1 LRAGDVIWQTAILAA
16 LLSASSPA
24 PAEVV
29 WLRNGDRLTGTIVSE
44 TARALRL
51 KMPFA
56 TILIPKSRIER
67 LLRANGKEEVL
78 NAPAVVALPSPAPPS
93 VPAAH
98 LSLVVTGASFWQA
111 WDHRDAPPDPT
122 LRLEVRI
129 DEETI
134 ASWTDAR
141 LDPEDLPGA
150 VVNTFAFASGDE
162 AGLSAPGVVLRP
174 PEVQPGRV
182 LLRMAVRGG
191 VGESRH
197 LRIAYQTNEATAE
210 SPAWRDVASATST
223 ITLRPDAATIVQLR
237 QGRGRMEFARR
248 KMRGIETF
256 RIELSTD

>member
-1 LRAGDVIWQTAILAA
+1 MWRTAVLAAA
-16 LLSASSPA
+16 LLSAPSSA
-24 PAEVV
+24 RAEVV

-44 TARALRL
+44 TARTVLL

-56 TILIPKSRIER
+56 TVLIPKSRIER
-67 LLRANGKEEVL
+67 LVRASGKEEVL
-78 NAPAVVALPSPAPPS
+78 NAPVVVALPSPAPPS

-111 WDHRDAPPDPT
+111 WDRRDAPPDPT

-129 DEETI
+129 DEEPI

-162 AGLSAPGVVLRP
+162 AGVSAPGVVLRA

-182 LLRMAVRGG
+182 LLRIAMRGAA
-191 VGESRH
+191 GENRR
-197 LRIAYQTNEATAE
+197 LRISYQTNQATAE
-210 SPAWRDVASATST
+210 SPAWRDVANATST
-223 ITLRPDAATIVQLR
+223 VTLRAGSPTIVQLK
-237 QGRGRMEFARR
+237 QERGSMEFAGFPRR
-248 KMRGIETF
+248 KMRAVETF
-256 RIELSTD
+256 RIELTAD